1 MQTDYAALLVLRCIQ
16 SAGSS
21 GTTVISSAVVSD
33 LATRQERGSYIG
45 LAALGSSL
53 GPALG
58 PIIGG
63 LLDHFLGWRAIFW
76 FLAIYA
82 GVMFSIYLLFIPE
95 TCRNIVGNGSIPPQ
109 YWNKPAIQY
118 VKDKRKK
125 NENRDAAK
133 REMISKKQRP
143 NLLSSIPI
151 LYQKESFL
159 ILIFGAFLYSGYIMI
174 LTGLPQQLSSTYNYN
189 SIQVGLC
196 YIPIGVGPIII
207 RPIVGRIM
215 DANFRRYTRKSGVA
229 TIDNNV
235 QQDIDNLPIERI
247 RLEISL
253 AFVYVS
259 SIAILPYGW
268 VMGLQK
274 PPLPAVLVMLFIM
287 GLCTSASVQPLT
299 ALIID
304 INPKSPAAAGAA
316 FNLVRCLLAA
326 GGAAIVNPLLNSI
339 GRGWTGTLVALSWIL
354 LSVCWWTVIILGPKW
369 RKQAKKAE
377 SKQETA

>member
-1 MQTDYAALLVLRCIQ
+1 MQTDYAALLVLRCLQ

-21 GTTVISSAVVSD
+21 DTTVISSAVVSD

-82 GVMFSIYLLFIPE
+82 GVMFSIYLVFIPE
-95 TCRNIVGNGSIPPQ
+95 TCRNIVGNGSVPPQ

-118 VKDKRKK
+118 AKDRRKER
-125 NENRDAAK
+125 ENRDAAQ
-133 REMISKKQRP
+133 RATMSKKQRP
-143 NLLSSIPI
+143 GLLSSIPI
-151 LYQKESFL
+151 LFQKESFL
-159 ILIFGAFLYSGYIMI
+159 ILIYGAFLYSGYIMI

-196 YIPIGVGPIII
+196 YIPIGVGPILI

-229 TIDNNV
+229 TVDNNV

-253 AFVYVS
+253 AFVYIS

-304 INPKSPAAAGAA
+304 INPKSPAAGGAA

-339 GRGWTGTLVALSWIL
+339 GRGWTGTLVALSWIV
-354 LSVCWWTVIILGPKW
+354 LSVCWWAVIILGPKW
-369 RKQAKKAE
+369 RKQARKAE
-377 SKQETA
+377 SKRETA

>member
-1 MQTDYAALLVLRCIQ
+1 MQTDYAALLVLRCLQ

-95 TCRNIVGNGSIPPQ
+95 TCRNIVGNGSVPPQ
-109 YWNKPAIQY
+109 YWNKSAIQY
-118 VKDKRKK
+118 VKDRRKA
-125 NENRDAAK
+125 NENLDAAQ
-133 REMISKKQRP
+133 RTTMSKKQRP
-143 NLLSSIPI
+143 GLFSSIPI
-151 LYQKESFL
+151 LFQKESFL

-229 TIDNNV
+229 TVDNNV

-253 AFVYVS
+253 AFVYIS

-274 PPLPAVLVMLFIM
+274 PPLPAVLIMLFIM

-339 GRGWTGTLVALSWIL
+339 GRGWTGTLVALSWIV
-354 LSVCWWTVIILGPKW
+354 LSVCWWAVIILGPKW
-369 RKQAKKAE
+369 RKQARKAE
-377 SKQETA
+377 SKRETA